1 MNFKPDGQFI
11 SWVGDADTAKM
22 FNVQID
28 GVAEPILSVNGEDGN
43 YSRLQMNEEGS
54 STSDDYFYI
63 SVGSNG
69 ETSIDTVDAAGAA
82 AHLSIGADGLITFSG
97 DGVKVDNGST
107 TGQPA
112 LLIDNNDVDQIALSI
127 DAENTTV
134 DVIKVDAGPLTSGRA
149 LHIDSNSYTDGN
161 VVEIDVDDANTG
173 DSQKTLMDINWNKS
187 GVTGS
192 TNSNSTVFLLIFKI
206 VLQIIVK
213 VV

>member
-1 MNFKPDGQFI
+1 M
-11 SWVGDADTAKM
+11 
-22 FNVQID
+22 
-28 GVAEPILSVNGEDGN
+28 
-43 YSRLQMNEEGS
+43 
-54 STSDDYFYI
+54 
-63 SVGSNG
+63 
-69 ETSIDTVDAAGAA
+69 
-82 AHLSIGADGLITFSG
+82 
-97 DGVKVDNGST
+97 NGST

-192 TNSNSTVFLLIFKI
+192 TNSNSTCGISVDLQDSATNHSQGSVDMKGMYINIDADNATGSIFGKGI
-206 VLQIIVK
+206 D
-213 VV
+213 